1 MTRLPTMKKIS
12 ADLLAAEENNKG
24 GIGFK
29 DYADYFRYCGGPV
42 TVGYLLAISIVNAVL

>member
-1 MTRLPTMKKIS
+1 MT

-29 DYADYFRYCGGPV
+29 DYKDYFRYCGGLV
-42 TVGYLLAISIVNAVL
+42 SIGYLLGISIVNAGL